1 MTASSSVETGHA
13 RLLAAGFVF
22 LCAFAVVAGRLLDLS
37 MADTDRSGPG
47 LGSPVVGT
55 SARGA
60 ITDRNG
66 VLLAT
71 NMPVKSAFVRPSLIR
86 DPAEVA
92 RRIAGVLGSD
102 AGEIEQRLRSDSDFV
117 YVRRLLTP
125 NQYAAL
131 SELEIPGLD
140 FEDEAGR
147 FYPQGALTS
156 HLVGFTNVDTTG
168 IAGVEKQFDEALAAG
183 TGIAL
188 ALDIRVQH
196 LVRTA
201 LARAIDRFNAVGGT
215 GVVLD
220 VDSGEVV
227 AMVSL
232 PDFHP
237 LDAGTA
243 PADHKKNNVAQS
255 IYELGSTF
263 KIFTAAATLESGRA
277 TLQTPYDARQPLRV
291 GGHRVSDYRPQQRWM
306 TLAEGFMRSSNI
318 VTGLMALDLGPAG
331 QQEFMCR
338 LGFFEEV
345 PIELPER
352 AAPLLPSKW
361 DVVDAVPVAFGHTLA
376 STPLHLARAVAAM
389 VNGGR
394 LPPVTVLHRE
404 HPGLAGAGPAPA
416 PAGGTRPCGTGEQ
429 VISSKT
435 SHDINRLLRLAV
447 VGGTGRKGNADGYV
461 VGGKTGTAEK
471 VIDGRYS
478 RERRIASFVGAF
490 PMTRP
495 RYVVSVTVDEPKGR
509 KETFGFAT
517 GGWVAAPVVREII
530 ARSAFMLGIDP
541 VDETVPAVSEALH
554 IPIPEPEEIQ
564 PVRAQR
570 VAFRSRQG

>member
-1 MTASSSVETGHA
+1 MTAPSSVETGHA
-13 RLLAAGFVF
+13 RLLAAGLVF

-37 MADTDRSGPG
+37 MVDTDRKAAS
-47 LGSPVVGT
+47 LRSPVVGT

-71 NMPVKSAFVRPSLIR
+71 NMPVKSAFVRPGLIR
-86 DPAEVA
+86 DPAKAA
-92 RRIAGVLGSD
+92 RKIAGVLGSD
-102 AGEIEQRLRSDSDFV
+102 PGEVEQRLRSDSDFV
-117 YVRRLLTP
+117 YIRRLLPP
-125 NQYAAL
+125 NQYSAL
-131 SELEIPGLD
+131 SALEIPGLD
-140 FEDEAGR
+140 FEDDVGR
-147 FYPQGALTS
+147 YYPQGALTS
-156 HLVGFTNVDTTG
+156 HVVGFTNVDTTG
-168 IAGVEKQFDEALAAG
+168 IAGVEKQFEGELAAG

-188 ALDIRVQH
+188 SLDVRIQH
-196 LVRTA
+196 VVRTA
-201 LARAIDRFNAVGGT
+201 LARAVERFNAVGGT

-220 VDSGEVV
+220 VDSGEVL

-237 LDAGTA
+237 LDAGIA

-277 TLQTPYDARQPLRV
+277 TLQTPYNAQHPLRV
-291 GGHRVSDYRPQQRWM
+291 GGHRVSDYRPQHRWM

-318 VTGLMALDLGPAG
+318 VTGLMALSLGPAG
-331 QQEFMCR
+331 QKEFMCR

-352 AAPLLPSKW
+352 AVPLLPTKW
-361 DVVDAVPVAFGHTLA
+361 NMVDVVPVAFGHTLA

-394 LPPVTVLHRE
+394 LPPVTVLNRE
-404 HPGLAGAGPAPA
+404 HRVHAGAARTPVTAS
-416 PAGGTRPCGTGEQ
+416 GTRPCGTGEQ
-429 VISSKT
+429 VISTKT
-435 SHDINRLLRLAV
+435 SQDINRLLRLVV
-447 VGGTGRKGNADGYV
+447 VGGTGRKGNAEGFV

-471 VIDGRYS
+471 VINGRYS
-478 RERRIASFVGAF
+478 RHRRIASFVGVF

-509 KETFGFAT
+509 KESFGFAT
-517 GGWVAAPVVREII
+517 GGWVAAPAVSEII
-530 ARSAFMLGIDP
+530 SRSAFMLGVDP
-541 VDETVPAVSEALH
+541 VDETVPAITEGLH
-554 IPIPEPEEIQ
+554 IEIPEPEEIQ

-570 VAFRSRQG
+570 VAFHPRQG